1 MNKTKYFMKR
11 FFKII
16 SKNAEAILWFLGLIY
31 LATINPYSSDHLTL
45 CGFKLLGFDNCP
57 GCGLGRSISLIFRG
71 DIHSSFDMHPLGFF
85 ALTLI
90 LWRIFNLIYKF
101 LKEQSTLEVE
111 HGKRITTTT

>member
-1 MNKTKYFMKR
+1 MNKTKFIMKK

-45 CGFKLLGFDNCP
+45 CGFKLIGIDNCP

-71 DIHSSFDMHPLGFF
+71 DIHSSFDMHPLGLF
-85 ALTLI
+85 ALILI
-90 LWRIFNLIYKF
+90 LSRIINLIYHF
-101 LKEQSTLEVE
+101 LKQQSTLEVE
-111 HGKRITTTT
+111 DGKHFTITT